1 MRKLLTMFLFGSM
14 VFALAL
20 PTALAQAPANEH
32 NCPASMAIPATVG
45 TGNPPFSPN
54 QNLCLPLLAPV
65 GGSMGPL
72 AFIVQGVEPGDRVDS
87 QGTIYVVSI
96 RGVPGGID
104 LWRWYQTT
112 DGAPNGDSSLPFKY
126 EGQPDNCGI
135 LTNGCANNV
144 GSFINPG
151 VAPGGGDADIAVNAP
166 DPLNFN
172 IPNLAASSLDLVPG
186 VTATHSTTRGDT
198 FTAPNVAAA
207 LIPVD
212 DRQWAGCDRRFDC
225 LPYLPR
231 YRDVQYR
238 STALE
243 RRWLHLRQRYRRGHR
258 SPDLPR
264 YRRSACQQQRERS
277 WPASH

>member
-112 DGAPNGDSSLPFKY
+112 DGAPNGDIQHS
-126 EGQPDNCGI
+126 QPGRKQP
-135 LTNGCANNV
+135 
-144 GSFINPG
+144 GSG
-151 VAPGGGDADIAVNAP
+151 ARR
-166 DPLNFN
+166 
-172 IPNLAASSLDLVPG
+172 
-186 VTATHSTTRGDT
+186 HSHT
-198 FTAPNVAAA
+198 FDHA
-207 LIPVD
+207 
-212 DRQWAGCDRRFDC
+212 RRH
-225 LPYLPR
+225 
-231 YRDVQYR
+231 
-238 STALE
+238 
-243 RRWLHLRQRYRRGHR
+243 LHR
-258 SPDLPR
+258 
-264 YRRSACQQQRERS
+264 A
-277 WPASH
+277 